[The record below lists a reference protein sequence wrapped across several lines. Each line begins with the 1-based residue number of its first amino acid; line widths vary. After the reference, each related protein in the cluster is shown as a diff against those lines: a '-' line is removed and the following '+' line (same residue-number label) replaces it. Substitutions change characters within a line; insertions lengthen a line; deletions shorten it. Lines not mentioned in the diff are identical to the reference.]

1 MPRGRPARRGVHVF
15 PYHAVMP
22 SKARLMRAAK
32 TRARRVAE
40 GQADGAT
47 AGGGV
52 RLQRVMADAGVA
64 ARRVCEQM
72 IEAGRVSVNG
82 EVVSR
87 LPVFVD
93 PARDKVT
100 VDGRV
105 VTLGARGRGREAGG
119 PGRVYVMLHKPERVM
134 TTLRDDGGRTTVADL
149 VKREGPE
156 RLFPVGRL
164 DFHASG
170 LVLLTNDGEL
180 ANRLTHARYGV
191 AKTYHLSVRGTVSA
205 EQLTAI
211 NTELGYEP
219 PPAITRPPTGVRA
232 EGAPPP
238 PPPAIIW
245 SRAEGAPERADMNE
259 QRAMGKAKTVVRVTV
274 TPRRYLN
281 LPDLFLR
288 CGLSVLKV
296 VQVGVGGVGGLE
308 MKGLA
313 VGAWRELTRDEAGAL
328 RVCAGLDEPRAVRKA
343 GGRPARTSR
352 ETHR

>member
-1 MPRGRPARRGVHVF
+1 
-15 PYHAVMP
+15 
-22 SKARLMRAAK
+22 MRAAK
-32 TRARRVAE
+32 AKARRASE
-40 GQADGAT
+40 QPAAAGAAAT
-47 AGGGV
+47 GV

-64 ARRVCEQM
+64 ARRACEQM

-82 EVVSR
+82 EVVNR

-93 PARDKVT
+93 PARDRVA

-105 VTLGARGRGREAGG
+105 LRAHGQTGAGQVRAGG
-119 PGRVYVMLHKPERVM
+119 RAASGRVYVMLHKPERVM

-149 VKREGPE
+149 VKRDGPE

-191 AKTYHLSVRGTVSA
+191 PKTYHLSVRGGVSA
-205 EQLTAI
+205 EQLAAI

-219 PPAITRPPTGVRA
+219 PVAPGFTASGHAAPTPAA
-232 EGAPPP
+232 AAA
-238 PPPAIIW
+238 PPPAIVW
-245 SRAEGAPERADMNE
+245 SRAEGAPDRAGADE

-288 CGLSVLKV
+288 CGLSVIKV
-296 VQVGVGGVGGLE
+296 VQVGVGGIGGLE

-313 VGAWRELTRDEAGAL
+313 VGAWRELTREEARAL
-328 RVCAGLDEPRAVRKA
+328 RVSAGLDEPGSSRAPR
-343 GGRPARTSR
+343 ARRAPES
-352 ETHR
+352 HR